1 MNKQLMI
8 EASRF
13 RSKSERRTFW
23 RDMLMTVAF
32 VVIVFTTIFIL

>member
-13 RSKSERRTFW
+13 LDREDRHTFW
-23 RDMLMTVAF
+23 RDMLMTVVF